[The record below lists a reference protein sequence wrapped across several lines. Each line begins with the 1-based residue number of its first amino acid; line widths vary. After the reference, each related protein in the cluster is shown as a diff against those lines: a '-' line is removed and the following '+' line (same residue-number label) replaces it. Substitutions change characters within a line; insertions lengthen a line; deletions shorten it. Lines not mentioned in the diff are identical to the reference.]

1 MNGAGMNEAGMNGRE
16 VRVGVLFGGRSGEH
30 EVSLMS
36 ARTVMQALE
45 AAGYETV
52 PIGIN
57 RNGGWLVNGDPMQ
70 RLTDSLSAPELTG
83 NGHHNGH
90 ASNGAASHLP
100 APLLSGE
107 DRLPAVDLIFPVLHG
122 PFGEDGTVQGLLEM
136 AGMPYVG
143 SGVLASAAGMD
154 KVTSKQLLAHA
165 GIPQAEY
172 RSFLRRQWRQQ
183 PEAVLAEL
191 ERTLAYPM
199 FVKPANLGS
208 SVGISKAK
216 DHSQLRRAIDLAC
229 AYDRKV
235 LVEQGVPQAREIEVS
250 VLGNDDPIAS
260 VPGEVVPC
268 NEFYD
273 YEAKYLDDRSQLLV
287 PAVLSADQVKEF
299 QNLALRAFRVLD
311 CAGLARVDFL
321 LSGDG
326 KIFLNEINT
335 MPGFT
340 HASMYPRLW
349 AASGLPLPDLVQR
362 LVELALERHDDR
374 QQNRAVRTL

>member
-1 MNGAGMNEAGMNGRE
+1 MNGRSE

-36 ARTVMQALE
+36 ARTVMQALQE
-45 AAGYETV
+45 AGYETV

-57 RNGGWLVNGDPMQ
+57 QNGGWLVNGDPMQ
-70 RLTDSLSAPELTG
+70 RLTDSLSTLDLAS

-90 ASNGAASHLP
+90 ATNGATPHLP

-136 AGMPYVG
+136 AGLPYVG
-143 SGVLASAAGMD
+143 SGVLASAVGMD
-154 KVTSKQLLAHA
+154 KVTSKQVFAQA
-165 GIPQAEY
+165 GIPQAAY
-172 RSFLRRQWRQQ
+172 SSFLRRQWRQH
-183 PEAVLAEL
+183 PDAIIAEL
-191 ERTLAYPM
+191 EGTLSYPM

-216 DHSQLRRAIDLAC
+216 DHKQLRRAIDFAC
-229 AYDRKV
+229 TYDRKV
-235 LVEQGVPQAREIEVS
+235 LVEQGVRQAREIEVS

-287 PAVLSADQVKEF
+287 PAVLSAAQVKEI
-299 QNLALRAFRVLD
+299 QELALRSFRILD

-321 LSGDG
+321 LSGDNE
-326 KIFLNEINT
+326 IYLNEINT

-349 AASGLPLPDLVQR
+349 AASGLSLSELVQR
-362 LVELALERHDDR
+362 LVELALERHEDR
-374 QQNRAVRTL
+374 QQNRAVRTLK

>member
-1 MNGAGMNEAGMNGRE
+1 MMNGRQNA
-16 VRVGVLFGGRSGEH
+16 RRIGVLFGGKSGEH

-36 ARTVMQALE
+36 ARTVMQALNE
-45 AAGYETV
+45 AGYETV

-57 RNGGWLVNGDPMQ
+57 RSGGWLVDRDPMK
-70 RLTDSLSAPELTG
+70 RLTEALSQPELAQPGSVTNGNEPLHTG
-83 NGHHNGH
+83 
-90 ASNGAASHLP
+90 SSLP
-100 APLLSGE
+100 VPLLASE
-107 DRLPAVDLIFPVLHG
+107 DRLPAIDLIFPVLHG

-136 AGMPYVG
+136 AGLPYVG
-143 SGVLASAAGMD
+143 SGVLASATGMD
-154 KVTSKQLLAHA
+154 KITSKRLFAQA
-165 GIPQAEY
+165 GIPQVAY
-172 RSFLRRQWRQQ
+172 RSFLRRQWQH
-183 PEAVLAEL
+183 EAEAILGEL
-191 ERTLAYPM
+191 EAALTYPM

-216 DHSQLRRAIDLAC
+216 DRGQLQQAIELAG
-229 AYDRKV
+229 AYDRKI
-235 LVEQGVPQAREIEVS
+235 LVEQGVPQVREIEVS

-260 VPGEVVPC
+260 VPGEVVSC

-273 YEAKYLDDRSQLLV
+273 YEAKYLDDRSRLIV
-287 PAVLSADQVKEF
+287 PAALTEEQVQTF
-299 QNLALRAFRVLD
+299 QDLAVRSFGVLD

-326 KIFLNEINT
+326 KIYLNEINT

-349 AASGLPLPDLVQR
+349 AATGLPLTDLVQR
-362 LVELALERHDDR
+362 LVDLALERFEDQ

>member
-1 MNGAGMNEAGMNGRE
+1 MNGRNE

-36 ARTVMQALE
+36 ARTVMQALHE
-45 AAGYETV
+45 AGYDTV

-57 RNGGWLVNGDPMQ
+57 RNGGWLVDGDPMQ
-70 RLTDSLSAPELTG
+70 RLTNSLSAPELTG
-83 NGHHNGH
+83 NGHHNGN
-90 ASNGAASHLP
+90 AANGATSHLP

-136 AGMPYVG
+136 AGLPYVG

-154 KVTSKQLLAHA
+154 KVTSKQLFAQA
-165 GIPQAEY
+165 GIPQAKY
-172 RSFLRRQWRQQ
+172 RSFLRRQWKQQ
-183 PEAVLAEL
+183 PDAIIAEL
-191 ERTLAYPM
+191 EGALSYPM

-216 DHSQLRRAIDLAC
+216 DHQQLRSAVDLAC

-235 LVEQGVPQAREIEVS
+235 LVEQGVLQAREIEVS
-250 VLGNDDPIAS
+250 VLGNDDPMAS

-287 PAVLSADQVKEF
+287 PAVLSAAQVKEF
-299 QNLALRAFRVLD
+299 QELALRAFRVLD

-326 KIFLNEINT
+326 EIFLNEINT

-349 AASGLPLPDLVQR
+349 AASGLPLPELVKR
-362 LVELALERHDDR
+362 LVELALERHEDR

>member
-1 MNGAGMNEAGMNGRE
+1 MNGRE

-36 ARTVMQALE
+36 ARTVMQALHE
-45 AAGYETV
+45 AGYETV

-57 RNGGWLVNGDPMQ
+57 RSGGWLVNDDPMQ
-70 RLTDSLSAPELTG
+70 RLTDSLAETISAPELTG

-90 ASNGAASHLP
+90 AANGATSQTP
-100 APLLSGE
+100 APLLAGE

-136 AGMPYVG
+136 AGLPYVG

-154 KVTSKQLLAHA
+154 KVTSKQLFAQA
-165 GIPQAEY
+165 GIPQAAY
-172 RSFLRRQWRQQ
+172 HSFLRRQWKQH
-183 PEAVLAEL
+183 PDAIIAEL
-191 ERTLAYPM
+191 EGTLSYPM

-216 DHSQLRRAIDLAC
+216 DHKQLRRAIDLAC

-235 LVEQGVPQAREIEVS
+235 LVEQGVLQAREIEVS

-260 VPGEVVPC
+260 VPGEVVSC

-287 PAVLSADQVKEF
+287 PAVLSAAQVKEF
-299 QNLALRAFRVLD
+299 QAMALHAFRVLD

-326 KIFLNEINT
+326 DIYLNEINT

-349 AASGLPLPDLVQR
+349 AASGLPLSELVQR
-362 LVELALERHDDR
+362 LVALALERHEDR

>member
-1 MNGAGMNEAGMNGRE
+1 MMNARQNAR
-16 VRVGVLFGGRSGEH
+16 RIGVLFGGKSGEH

-36 ARTVMQALE
+36 ARTVMQALQE
-45 AAGYETV
+45 AGYETV

-57 RNGGWLVNGDPMQ
+57 RSGGWLVDRDPMK
-70 RLTDSLSAPELTG
+70 RLSDALSHPAMAQPGSATNGNETLYSGLSLPV
-83 NGHHNGH
+83 
-90 ASNGAASHLP
+90 
-100 APLLSGE
+100 PLLTGE
-107 DRLPAVDLIFPVLHG
+107 DRLPAIDLIFPVLHG

-136 AGMPYVG
+136 AGLPYVG
-143 SGVLASAAGMD
+143 SGVLASATGMD
-154 KVTSKQLLAHA
+154 KVTSKRLFAQA
-165 GIPQAEY
+165 GIPQVAY
-172 RSFLRRQWRQQ
+172 RSFLRRQWQH
-183 PEAVLAEL
+183 EADAILDEL
-191 ERTLAYPM
+191 EAALTYPM

-216 DHSQLRRAIDLAC
+216 GRGQLQQAIELASV
-229 AYDRKV
+229 YDRKI
-235 LVEQGVPQAREIEVS
+235 LVEQGVLQAREIEVS

-273 YEAKYLDDRSQLLV
+273 YEAKYLDDRSRLIV
-287 PAVLSADQVKEF
+287 PAALNAEQIEMLQD
-299 QNLALRAFRVLD
+299 LAVRSFAVLD

-326 KIFLNEINT
+326 KIYLNEINT

-349 AASGLPLPDLVQR
+349 AASGLPLADLVRR
-362 LVELALERHDDR
+362 LVDLALERFEDQ

>member
-1 MNGAGMNEAGMNGRE
+1 MNGAELNGRE

-36 ARTVMQALE
+36 ARTVMQALQQ
-45 AAGYETV
+45 AGYETV

-57 RNGGWLVNGDPMQ
+57 RNGGWLVSGDPMQ
-70 RLTDSLSAPELTG
+70 RLTDTVNAPELTDG
-83 NGHHNGH
+83 NPPNSHTT
-90 ASNGAASHLP
+90 NGAAPQLP
-100 APLLSGE
+100 APLLNGE
-107 DRLPAVDLIFPVLHG
+107 DRLPALDLIFPVLHG

-136 AGMPYVG
+136 AGLPYVG

-154 KVTSKQLLAHA
+154 KVTSKQLFAQA
-165 GIPQAEY
+165 SIPQANY
-172 RSFLRRQWRQQ
+172 HSFLRRQWRQH
-183 PEAVLAEL
+183 PDAIIAEL
-191 ERTLAYPM
+191 EATLAYPM

-216 DHSQLRRAIDLAC
+216 DHKQLRRAIDTAC
-229 AYDRKV
+229 AFDRKI
-235 LVEQGVPQAREIEVS
+235 LVEQGVPAAREIEVS

-260 VPGEVVPC
+260 VPGEVVPS

-287 PAVLSADQVKEF
+287 PAVLNADQVKEI
-299 QNLALRAFRVLD
+299 QDLALRAFRVID

-326 KIFLNEINT
+326 EVFLNEINT

-340 HASMYPRLW
+340 PFSMFPSLW
-349 AASGLPLPDLVQR
+349 AATGLPYPELIDELVR
-362 LVELALERHDDR
+362 LALARHAHRAPHRR
-374 QQNRAVRTL
+374 QR